1 MYSVLKGNR
10 KFDIRLDLGS
20 TCLFP
25 ILIVLIKQMDRKRAV
40 FVKAWMPANSVI
52 TELQSR

>member
-1 MYSVLKGNR
+1 MLKGNR

-40 FVKAWMPANSVI
+40 FVNAWMPANSVI
-52 TELQSR
+52 TELQLR